1 MKKVLYYSKMIGRYY
16 LYGVLLQV
24 CCIPILLA
32 ANPTTQSKDLKEVFV
47 NVEVENA
54 TLPQLFSILN
64 EKTEFSFVFDS
75 KNVNTLKQVSL
86 KSNNESLEDVLLK
99 LSASHQLSFQQVNE
113 RISVKSLQPNKQN
126 PIEVNV
132 TITGKVYD
140 SEGDPLPGAT
150 VRVEGTTNGTATG
163 IDGEFSI
170 NAPEDA
176 TLVVSYIGFE
186 TQKIKLVSNQTNYEI
201 TLKLDDSALEEVVVV
216 GYGEQKRANLLGAV
230 ESITTEKLVD
240 IPAANMSSLLQG
252 RMAGVNVGGPT
263 GRPGT
268 PSSFNIRG
276 SSGSLNQEPVLFV
289 IDGFIRDQA
298 AFDVLDPTE
307 VESISVLKDA
317 AAAVYGARGVGGVV
331 LVTTKRGKEGKATV
345 SYSGSI
351 GFADATSFPE
361 LMSAYDQA
369 VFKNNQYR
377 ISNPDDYNDG
387 LRLFGDDELE
397 AFKNYDFNW
406 MDYAWKSS
414 MVMRHTV
421 NVSGGSD
428 KVRYFGGASY
438 YNEDANLPGTDLN
451 KYSLRMGIDADI
463 TKDLTASLTLS
474 GDQRNDTRP
483 HNRNDG
489 NAATLNGAFQQL
501 QRTPKWIPPYV
512 NGLPVRYG
520 GAIQS
525 HPIEIGNVNS
535 IIENTGSNLIINAAL
550 EYRVPIVEGLRLKVA
565 YNQSETHGYNRQLRK
580 NYHLYDF
587 QMIGS
592 RGNLITNVPTGS
604 TLINNQERLQ
614 EDYNNA
620 KSYQFNA
627 HVAYDRVF
635 GKHDV
640 SGLLVYEIAEGESHG
655 FRAMRENQ
663 LIPGYDLQPGFNEA
677 RDGTH
682 GWADNNARLSTVGRF
697 NYSYD
702 GKYLFESA
710 FRYEGSVKFP
720 PETRWGFF
728 PSASVG
734 WRISDENFF
743 RNNINFVDDMKI
755 RVSGGLLGNDD
766 ISNRQW
772 EYTYGQT
779 GGAYLGGNGMTNGLN
794 PRHGGLALYGQTWEK
809 TRFFNGGMDILL
821 RNRLKIGL
829 DGFYRYTYD
838 ILTTRASTVPTSTG
852 INVMPGENFARMD
865 AWGFD
870 ASFSYSGNVGQDFG
884 YNIGIVGGWSRNRQL
899 TIYQNPAVIGTW
911 VDQQGLATGGQDGLI
926 AVGIIRTQE
935 QLDQIMEQNP
945 GLTIFG
951 MEPQL
956 GMMMYEDVG
965 GPDRTDGPD
974 GVIDGNDVR
983 MIAPAVPNIGF
994 SFNLG
999 ASYKG
1004 LRVDTQLGLSG
1015 IGTKVFFDQQ
1025 TYNPVNVTGNN
1036 SLLNMPAIWNDHWTP
1051 ENPNAAFPRP
1061 TMYGGQNNRSTF
1073 WMRDGTTMNLNIVNV
1088 SYSLPNHLAE
1098 RLGVPQLRV
1107 YFTAR
1112 NLWRIINPFD
1122 YKDPTLSRFD
1132 SYPTLRTLNFGLNI
1146 TI

>member
-1 MKKVLYYSKMIGRYY
+1 MKRILYYSQKVGRCWLFGMIM
-16 LYGVLLQV
+16 QV
-24 CCIPILLA
+24 CCIPMLHAYEL
-32 ANPTTQSKDLKEVFV
+32 NFQSKDLKQVYV
-47 NVEVENA
+47 DIEVEQA
-54 TLPQLFSILN
+54 SLAKVFSLLD
-64 EKTEFSFVFDS
+64 EKTDFSFVYDS
-75 KNVNTLKQVSL
+75 KYINGLKPVSL
-86 KSNNESLEDVLLK
+86 KSEHESLEEVLKK
-99 LSASHQLSFQQVNE
+99 LSASHQLSFQQVND
-113 RISVKSLQPNKQN
+113 RISVKSLQANRQN

-140 SEGDPLPGAT
+140 SEGIPLPGAT
-150 VRVEGTTNGTATG
+150 VRLEGTNIGVATG
-163 IDGEFSI
+163 IDGDFTI
-170 NAPEDA
+170 NAPEDG
-176 TLVVSYIGFE
+176 TLIISYIGFVPF
-186 TQKIKLVSNQTNYEI
+186 KLTLLSNQTDYEI
-201 TLKLDDSALEEVVVV
+201 TLQVDDSAMEEVVVV

-263 GRPGT
+263 GRPGS

-276 SSGSLNQEPVLFV
+276 SSGSLNAEPVLFV

-331 LVTTKRGKEGKATV
+331 LVTTKRGKEGKARI
-345 SYSGSI
+345 SYSGSV
-351 GFADATSFPE
+351 GLADATSFPE
-361 LMSAYDQA
+361 MMSAYDQA
-369 VFKNNQYR
+369 TFKNNQYR
-377 ISNPDDYNDG
+377 ITNPDDYNNG

-397 AFKNYDFNW
+397 AFRNYDFNW
-406 MDYAWKSS
+406 MDYAWKGS
-414 MVMRHTV
+414 MVTRHTV

-474 GDQRNDTRP
+474 GDQRKDTRP

-501 QRTPKWIPPYV
+501 LRTPRWIPPYI

-520 GAIQS
+520 GQVES

-535 IIENTGSNLIINAAL
+535 IIQNTGSNLIINAAL
-550 EYRVPIVEGLRLKVA
+550 EYRVPVVEGLRLKVA
-565 YNQSETHGYNRQLRK
+565 YNQSEMHEYSRQLRK
-580 NYHLYDF
+580 NYRLYDF

-592 RGNLITNVPTGS
+592 RGNLISNVPIGS

-614 EDYNNA
+614 EDYDNA

-627 HVAYDRVF
+627 HIAYDRVF

-640 SGLLVYEIAEGESHG
+640 SGLVVYEVAESESHG
-655 FRAMRENQ
+655 FRALRENQ

-677 RDGTH
+677 QDATH
-682 GWADNNARLSTVGRF
+682 GWAGNNARLSSVGRF

-710 FRYEGSVKFP
+710 FRYEGSVRFP

-743 RNNINFVDDMKI
+743 RNNINFVEDMKL
-755 RVSGGLLGNDD
+755 RFSAGLLGNDA
-766 ISNRQW
+766 IGTRQW
-772 EYTYGQT
+772 EFTYGQT

-809 TRFFNGGMDILL
+809 TEFYNWGIDLL
-821 RNRLKIGL
+821 MKNRLKIGL

-838 ILTTRASTVPTSTG
+838 ILTTRASTIPTSTG
-852 INVMPGENFARMD
+852 INVMPAENFARMD

-870 ASFSYSGNVGQDFG
+870 ASFSYSGNIGNDFG
-884 YNIGIVGGWSRNRQL
+884 YNIGVVGGWSRNRQIE
-899 TIYQNPAVIGTW
+899 IYQNPANIGTW
-911 VDQQGLATGGQDGLI
+911 IDQQGLATGGQDGLI

-935 QLDQIMEQNP
+935 QLDQIMEQYP

-965 GPDRTDGPD
+965 GPNRSDEPD

-999 ASYKG
+999 ATYKG
-1004 LRVDTQLGLSG
+1004 LRVDTQVGISG
-1015 IGTKVFFDQQ
+1015 IGTQVFFDQQ
-1025 TYNPVNVTGNN
+1025 TYNPVDVTGTG
-1036 SLLNMPAIWNDHWTP
+1036 SWMNMPAIWNDHWTP

-1098 RLGVPQLRV
+1098 KLGVPQLRM

-1122 YKDPTLSRFD
+1122 YKDPSLSRFD
-1132 SYPTLRTLNFGLNI
+1132 TYPTLRTLNFGLNV